1 MKKLLATAV
10 LVLAAHMSYAQDQL
24 FTKYEEVKG
33 VETVFI
39 SKALL
44 SVAAG
49 SKIGDLDIRK
59 VAKKLE
65 QVRILSVEKASLVKT
80 IQAEALAIYKRDKYE
95 ELMRMSE
102 GDEKTVIYVRPRGKN
117 KEFVLLHTEKHELDI
132 ISLIGNLTM
141 EELKAIAD

>member
-1 MKKLLATAV
+1 MKKLLATVV
-10 LVLAAHMSYAQDQL
+10 LVLAVQMTYAQDQL
-24 FTKYEEVKG
+24 FTKYEDVKG
-33 VETVFI
+33 VEMVFI

-80 IQAEALAIYKRDKYE
+80 IQAEALAIYKREKYE

-102 GDEKTVIYVRPRGKN
+102 GDEKTIIYVKPRGKN
-117 KEFVLLHTEKHELDI
+117 NEFVLFHIEKDELNI
-132 ISLIGNLTM
+132 INLIGNLTM
-141 EELKAIAD
+141 EELKAIAG

>member
-65 QVRILSVEKASLVKT
+65 QVRILSVEPRWS
-80 IQAEALAIYKRDKYE
+80 RP
-95 ELMRMSE
+95 S
-102 GDEKTVIYVRPRGKN
+102 RPR
-117 KEFVLLHTEKHELDI
+117 HWPS
-132 ISLIGNLTM
+132 ISATSTRS
-141 EELKAIAD
+141 

>member
-80 IQAEALAIYKRDKYE
+80 IQAEALAIYKRDE
-95 ELMRMSE
+95 ELTRMSE

-117 KEFVLLHTEKHELDI
+117 KEFVLLHTEKDELDI

>member
-95 ELMRMSE
+95 ELMRMQE
-102 GDEKTVIYVRPRGKN
+102 MQQKQQQKR
-117 KEFVLLHTEKHELDI
+117 
-132 ISLIGNLTM
+132 
-141 EELKAIAD
+141 

>member
-1 MKKLLATAV
+1 M
-10 LVLAAHMSYAQDQL
+10 
-24 FTKYEEVKG
+24 
-33 VETVFI
+33 ETVFI

-102 GDEKTVIYVRPRGKN
+102 GDEKTVYVRPRGKN
-117 KEFVLLHTEKHELDI
+117 KEFVLLHTEKDELNI